1 MSGGKGGVKSIG
13 FGGPKHITFNIKH
26 PQKLS
31 NQPSGIPEGDESS
44 NPALTRRRSGWV
56 DVREEKTTLKALDQ
70 LGHRGGVIKCHAKIC
85 AGIQPLQG

>member
-31 NQPSGIPEGDESS
+31 N
-44 NPALTRRRSGWV
+44 NHPAS
-56 DVREEKTTLKALDQ
+56 LKGMNHPAQ
-70 LGHRGGVIKCHAKIC
+70 R
-85 AGIQPLQG
+85 